1 MWMRTLDRRKFLTV
15 SAGVGL
21 AVVAAACSSGTAADT
36 EGTTRTVTHK
46 KGTTEVPD
54 NPQRIVTVGY
64 SDQDTLL
71 AFGRRPVGV
80 TDWYGD
86 YPDATWPWAQD
97 ALGGAHPEV
106 FNRGQ
111 FTGEANFAYEAI
123 AKLDPDL
130 ILALYIDVDDD
141 AYQRL
146 SAIAPTVT
154 TSPDYPDFGMPWQD
168 AVRIVGTTLGEDE
181 KANHL
186 VAGVDD
192 LVAQQRAAHPEFE
205 GKTVAVAE
213 LGDAGS
219 FYVRSPNDPRSRLMT
234 SLGFVVPEQIAQL
247 AGDQDAFTI
256 SKEQFDIV
264 DVDVLVWNV
273 GSSPGAEAT
282 ITADPVYQSLPVA
295 KAGRAVFVDDP
306 TVSGAL
312 TWGTVLSLPYAV
324 EALVPK
330 LADTAAKPA

>member
-1 MWMRTLDRRKFLTV
+1 MRTLDRRKFLTV

-21 AVVAAACSSGTAADT
+21 A
-36 EGTTRTVTHK
+36 
-46 KGTTEVPD
+46 
-54 NPQRIVTVGY
+54 
-64 SDQDTLL
+64 
-71 AFGRRPVGV
+71 
-80 TDWYGD
+80 
-86 YPDATWPWAQD
+86 DATWPWAQD
-97 ALGGAHPEV
+97 ALGGTHPEV

-111 FTGEANFAYEAI
+111 FTCEA
-123 AKLDPDL
+123 
-130 ILALYIDVDDD
+130 VS
-141 AYQRL
+141 R
-146 SAIAPTVT
+146 TRRT
-154 TSPDYPDFGMPWQD
+154 
-168 AVRIVGTTLGEDE
+168 
-181 KANHL
+181 
-186 VAGVDD
+186 
-192 LVAQQRAAHPEFE
+192 
-205 GKTVAVAE
+205 
-213 LGDAGS
+213 

-273 GSSPGAEAT
+273 GSSPGAEAQ

-330 LADTAAKPA
+330 LADAAAKPA

>member
-1 MWMRTLDRRKFLTV
+1 MRTLDRRKFLTV

-36 EGTTRTVTHK
+36 EGGTRTVTHK
-46 KGTTEVPD
+46 KGATEVPD

-71 AFGRRPVGV
+71 AFGRQPVGV

-97 ALGGAHPEV
+97 ALGGTHPEV

-123 AKLDPDL
+123 AELAPDL

-154 TSPDYPDFGMPWQD
+154 TSPDYPDFGMRGRTPSGSS
-168 AVRIVGTTLGEDE
+168 ASPSARTRRRTNSSPTSTTWWRSN
-181 KANHL
+181 APPTPNS
-186 VAGVDD
+186 
-192 LVAQQRAAHPEFE
+192 RARR
-205 GKTVAVAE
+205 
-213 LGDAGS
+213 S
-219 FYVRSPNDPRSRLMT
+219 RSPNWATPARST
-234 SLGFVVPEQIAQL
+234 SAPQTTRVHA
-247 AGDQDAFTI
+247 
-256 SKEQFDIV
+256 
-264 DVDVLVWNV
+264 
-273 GSSPGAEAT
+273 
-282 ITADPVYQSLPVA
+282 
-295 KAGRAVFVDDP
+295 
-306 TVSGAL
+306 
-312 TWGTVLSLPYAV
+312 
-324 EALVPK
+324 
-330 LADTAAKPA
+330 

>member
-15 SAGVGL
+15 SAVVGL

-36 EGTTRTVTHK
+36 EGGTRAVTHK
-46 KGTTEVPD
+46 KGTTDVPD
-54 NPQRIVTVGY
+54 NPRRIVTVGY

-71 AFGRRPVGV
+71 AFGRQPVGV

-97 ALGGAHPEV
+97 ALSGTHPEV

-168 AVRIVGTTLGEDE
+168 AVRIVGTTLGEDG

-213 LGDAGS
+213 LGDAGT

-234 SLGFVVPEQIAQL
+234 SLGFVVPERIAQL

-273 GSSPGAEAT
+273 GSSPGAEAQ

-295 KAGRAVFVDDP
+295 KAAVFVDDP

-330 LADTAAKPA
+330 LAEAAAKSA